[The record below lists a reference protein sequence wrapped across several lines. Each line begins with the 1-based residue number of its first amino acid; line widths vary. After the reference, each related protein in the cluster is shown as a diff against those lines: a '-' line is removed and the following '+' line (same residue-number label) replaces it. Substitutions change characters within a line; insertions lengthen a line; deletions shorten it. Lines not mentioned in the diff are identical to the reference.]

1 MNELS
6 INEIQRQDF
15 VDNRIYELIQ
25 DLNPTF
31 KEVNWDIE
39 LIGDVRDI
47 IANWFANRLKI
58 CSEKKFYSLGEE

>member
-15 VDNRIYELIQ
+15 VDNRIYELIK

-47 IANWFANRLKI
+47 ITNWFTNRLRI
-58 CSEKKFYSLGEE
+58 CSENNFYPLGEE

>member
-15 VDNRIYELIQ
+15 VDNRIYELIK

-47 IANWFANRLKI
+47 IANWFTNRLRI
-58 CSEKKFYSLGEE
+58 CSEKKFYPFSEE